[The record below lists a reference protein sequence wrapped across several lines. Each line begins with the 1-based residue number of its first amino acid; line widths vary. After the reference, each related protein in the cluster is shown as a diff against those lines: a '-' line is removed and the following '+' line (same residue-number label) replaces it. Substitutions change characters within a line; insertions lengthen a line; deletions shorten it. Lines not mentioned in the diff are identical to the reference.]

1 MNDEQPTNDAEQKP
15 GKLTESIER
24 MKKVL
29 DEVESEIR
37 AARFLFPNLES
48 EGVKWA
54 TLSRACG
61 KIHDLTRLG
70 WQSLVETQPH
80 DPAAGTGAFFTQKEV
95 LDAVMA
101 NPPLNI
107 KPTAEPIQPGT
118 PKIVQGE
125 QSWRAIK
132 TDSVGIIRH
141 DGTVRGWAIR
151 ENAGV
156 KVFAK
161 QIHADG
167 KFTDCW
173 TFTGTVDCEKVIVGS
188 IFAGRNKANA
198 IVKFIRNGL
207 LASRLRMRHKRMNK
221 KAKAA
226 ANENGGGVPHV

>member
-1 MNDEQPTNDAEQKP
+1 MSNESINEAEQKP
-15 GKLTESIER
+15 DPIADSIER
-24 MKKVL
+24 MKAV
-29 DEVESEIR
+29 
-37 AARFLFPNLES
+37 LES
-48 EGVKWA
+48 VEHEVRGAQFLVTGMESNQLKWA

-70 WQSLVETQPH
+70 WQKLTEKPEVFRTP
-80 DPAAGTGAFFTQKEV
+80 KEV
-95 LDAVMA
+95 IDFVTA
-101 NPPLNI
+101 NPPLGEV
-107 KPTAEPIQPGT
+107 KDAPTPIDPSAPT
-118 PKIVQGE
+118 MVQGE

-156 KVFAK
+156 EVFAK
-161 QIHADG
+161 QVFAEG
-167 KFTDCW
+167 KFADCW
-173 TFTGTVDCEKVIVGS
+173 TFSGTVDCEKVICGS

-226 ANENGGGVPHV
+226 ANENGGGAACVS